1 MKRPLLA
8 LLAIAAAV
16 GSGVS
21 CAEKRHIRDPIEAFY
36 AADPAYTSAY
46 FHAYAELLDESVALA
61 LNEYATA
68 EMTLGNYHGARRAFV
83 DAGRVMGNFD
93 GTSIETFG
101 AVVGQEG
108 SKRWKGDPYEVAMN
122 SFYAALLY
130 YMRGEYD
137 NALAGCKNGILA
149 GGDADEGYRSDFTLL
164 YWFEG
169 KCHEKLGR
177 ADAARQS
184 FRQATESR
192 ERRGDTGDFEALTS
206 VGGNTTL
213 ILDFGIGP
221 RKVASG
227 DHGEVVRFL
236 RGQYP
241 EAFAEVRA
249 GGELLGRSVEMADLH
264 FQATHRGGREIDGI
278 REGKAVFKTATALG
292 GIAALIAADAQEND
306 RSRDQLAIAGAALI
320 ALSILTSAEADT
332 RSWLTLP
339 GEVHALE
346 ADLPPGL
353 HTIEIDYFDRT
364 GAPLPGLRQV
374 WRDVPIAADRENV
387 FYFRSGP
394 RRAAVTYPASPPDP
408 SLVAPLAALPGT
420 K

>member
-1 MKRPLLA
+1 MKRLLFA
-8 LLAIAAAV
+8 GLAIAAAV
-16 GSGVS
+16 GGGAS
-21 CAEKRHIRDPIEAFY
+21 CAQKRPVRDPISAFY

-61 LNEYATA
+61 LNEHATA
-68 EMTLGNYHGARRAFV
+68 EMTLGNYRGARRAFV
-83 DAGRVMGNFD
+83 DAGRIMGYFD
-93 GTSIETFG
+93 GSSLETFG
-101 AVVGQEG
+101 AVIGQEG

-169 KCHEKLGR
+169 KCHEKLGKP
-177 ADAARQS
+177 DAARQS
-184 FRQATESR
+184 FEQARKSR
-192 ERRGDTGDFEALTS
+192 ERRGDTGDFEALA
-206 VGGNTTL
+206 GRAGNATF
-213 ILDFGIGP
+213 ILDLGIGP
-221 RKVASG
+221 RKIASG

-236 RGQYP
+236 RADYP
-241 EAFAEVRA
+241 EAYAEVSA
-249 GGELLGRSVEMADLH
+249 GGRSLGRSVEMADLH

-278 REGKAVFKTATALG
+278 REGKAVFKTAAALG
-292 GIAALIAADAQEND
+292 GIAALLAADAQEDD
-306 RSRDQLAIAGAALI
+306 RHRDQLAIAGAALI
-320 ALSILTSAEADT
+320 ALSMLTSAEADT

-353 HTIEIDYFDRT
+353 HTIEIDYFDRS

-374 WRDVPIAADRENV
+374 WRDVPIEEGRENV

-394 RRAAVTYPASPPDP
+394 RRAAVTYPASAPDP
-408 SLVAPLAALPGT
+408 AIVTSLAALPGS